1 MYLRVFMRLILHVKD
16 LKPCEG
22 GTLLAFN
29 DSSTR
34 PCGTIDL
41 PVSFGEGKNKR
52 ILKVCF
58 LVIPYK
64 NIYNGLLGRSFLAA
78 LNKVASMVHLKMEYH
93 NSSYELVVIAT
104 NLRGAHLIQE
114 TVLKNPIMSAITFE
128 REKKK
133 DWEAIGM
140 VYIYIQDNK
149 ILRDDQ
155 FSSSSGSIRRP

>member
-1 MYLRVFMRLILHVKD
+1 MRLILHVKE

-78 LNKVASMVHLKMEYH
+78 LNEVASMVHLKMEYH
-93 NSSYELVVIAT
+93 NSLGELVVIAT
-104 NLRGAHLIQE
+104 NLRGAHLIHE
-114 TVLKNPIMSAITFE
+114 TMLKNPIMSAITFE
-128 REKKK
+128 R
-133 DWEAIGM
+133 
-140 VYIYIQDNK
+140 
-149 ILRDDQ
+149 
-155 FSSSSGSIRRP
+155 